1 MEKKTQNVYKIRTE
15 PENKNQC
22 KLILEIKHNKLE
34 SGTNQNHQNAMLSV
48 ELLYLEHCSYY
59 NNNNTVQLTK
69 CSLSRMSPLFSYILQ
84 AQLCR

>member
-34 SGTNQNHQNAMLSV
+34 FGTNKNHQNAMFSV
-48 ELLYLEHCSYY
+48 ELLY
-59 NNNNTVQLTK
+59 
-69 CSLSRMSPLFSYILQ
+69 
-84 AQLCR
+84 